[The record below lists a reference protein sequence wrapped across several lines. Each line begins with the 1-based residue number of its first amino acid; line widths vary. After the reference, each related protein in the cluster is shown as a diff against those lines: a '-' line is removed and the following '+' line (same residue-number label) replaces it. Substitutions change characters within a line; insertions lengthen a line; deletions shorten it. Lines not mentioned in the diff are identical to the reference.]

1 MIYLPLKL
9 TGINPLTL
17 FNHHPKH
24 ASTEEYRGIMI
35 VLPTFLIKI
44 PITKDTTYDFLYIH
58 LRCSDKERPLR
69 GGQKNQVT

>member
-35 VLPTFLIKI
+35 VLPTFLIK
-44 PITKDTTYDFLYIH
+44 KSQNLQ
-58 LRCSDKERPLR
+58 LS
-69 GGQKNQVT
+69 